1 VRPVTVQ
8 SYISAPR
15 EEVFDYIADL
25 ANHVAFTDH
34 YLREFHLARAK
45 SSGLGAAA
53 RFRVDLPS
61 GHQWVEVQV
70 VEHQRPRLL
79 AMEGHGGRLGRVRI
93 GIAYELSDEAGVT
106 RVGMSTWTEPATRT
120 DRLREALG
128 ARRWLKRQNRIALE
142 RLRKVFE
149 ERPAGELA
157 RATVAGFEPE
167 KAVRF
172 G

>member
-1 VRPVTVQ
+1 VRPVSVQ

-15 EEVFDYIADL
+15 DEVFDYIADL

-34 YLREFHLARAK
+34 YLKEFHLARAK

-79 AMEGHGGRLGRVRI
+79 AMHGHGGRLGRVRI
-93 GIAYELSDEAGVT
+93 GIAYELSDEGGVT
-106 RVGMSTWTEPATRT
+106 RVEMSTWTEPATRL
-120 DRLREALG
+120 DRLKEAMG
-128 ARRWLKRQNRIALE
+128 ARRWVKRKNRVALE

-149 ERPAGELA
+149 DRPPGELA
-157 RATVAGFEPE
+157 RATVAGYEPL